1 MKSSGFF
8 AAIQQK
14 HLSLPRQNSETAISE
29 MAVSEVKIAE
39 MKFYDRVQEIE
50 FFRETEAQAKK
61 SARFTVVTGRRRIG
75 KTSLIAKAYEGR
87 PFIYFF
93 VARKAESD
101 LCENFQDEIGQKLGI
116 PMLGKSR
123 KFAEVFEYL
132 MKLSVERSFT
142 LVIDEFQEF
151 FRVNKSIYSEMQ
163 DIWDRY
169 EKASHINLI
178 VCGSVYSMMQ
188 KIFKDRKEP
197 LYGRSTGEL
206 KVQPFR
212 SSVLKEIMVD
222 VHPDYSK
229 EDLLVLFT
237 FTGGV
242 AKYVQ
247 LLVDADAVTKETMID
262 YIIGPN
268 STFVAEG
275 RNNLVEE
282 FGKDYGIYFS
292 ILSCIARGKNTRAEI
307 EDIIG
312 KEVGGYLTNLE
323 KEYEL
328 IRKRQPLFEKSAT
341 KNVRYEIDDVF
352 YSFWFRFIFKYSYIL
367 EIENYAKVRDI
378 VRRDYET
385 FSGLMLERYFHRVAA
400 ESGKWTRIGRW
411 WDRKGENEIDMI
423 TEDELSDCVT
433 FYEIKRKADNI
444 NHAELQAR
452 ADYFLN
458 ATRQFNG
465 YTISTQGLSMEDM

>member
-1 MKSSGFF
+1 M
-8 AAIQQK
+8 
-14 HLSLPRQNSETAISE
+14 R
-29 MAVSEVKIAE
+29 
-39 MKFYDRVQEIE
+39 FYDREWEIRFLQETLE
-50 FFRETEAQAKK
+50 QARK

-75 KTSLIAKAYEGR
+75 KTSLIAKAYEDT
-87 PFIYFF
+87 PFLYFF

-101 LCENFQDEIGQKLGI
+101 LCENFQDEMEQKLGI
-116 PMLGKSR
+116 PMLGRSR
-123 KFAEVFEYL
+123 KFSEIFEYL
-132 MKLSVERSFT
+132 MRLSVERSFT

-151 FRVNKSIYSEMQ
+151 FRVNRGVFSEMQ

-169 EKASHINLI
+169 EKQSHINLL

-188 KIFKDRKEP
+188 KIFKDKKEP

-206 KVQPFR
+206 KVLPFR
-212 SSVLKEIMVD
+212 PSVIKEIMAEAN
-222 VHPDYSK
+222 PGYAK
-229 EDLLVLFT
+229 EDLLALFT

-242 AKYVQ
+242 AKYIQ
-247 LLVDADAVTKETMID
+247 LIVDAGEVTKDAIID

-268 STFVAEG
+268 STFVSEG

-282 FGKDYGIYFS
+282 FGKDYGVYFS
-292 ILSCIARGKNTRAEI
+292 ILSCIARGKNTRSEI
-307 EDIIG
+307 EDVIG

-323 KEYEL
+323 KEFEL

-352 YSFWFRFIFKYSYIL
+352 YCFWFRFIFKYGYIL
-367 EIENYAKVRDI
+367 EIENYAKLREI

-385 FSGLMLERYFHRVAA
+385 FSGLMLERYFHRVAV

-423 TEDELSDCVT
+423 TEDELMNAVT
-433 FYEIKRKADNI
+433 FYEIKRQADNI
-444 NHAELQAR
+444 ILADLQTKAVV
-452 ADYFLN
+452 FMN
-458 ATRQFNG
+458 SVRQYKG
-465 YTISTQGLSMEDM
+465 YEISLKGLSMEDM

>member
-1 MKSSGFF
+1 
-8 AAIQQK
+8 
-14 HLSLPRQNSETAISE
+14 
-29 MAVSEVKIAE
+29 
-39 MKFYDRVQEIE
+39 MKFYDREQEIG
-50 FFRETEAQAKK
+50 FLRETAEQAKK

-75 KTSLIAKAYEGR
+75 KTSLIAKAYEDQ
-87 PFIYFF
+87 PFVYFF

-101 LCENFQDEIGQKLGI
+101 LCENFQDEMEQKLGI
-116 PMLGKSR
+116 PMLGSSR
-123 KFAEVFEYL
+123 KFAEIFEYL
-132 MKLSVERSFT
+132 MKLSIERSFT

-151 FRVNKSIYSEMQ
+151 FRVNKAVYSEMQ
-163 DIWDRY
+163 GIWDKY
-169 EKASHINLI
+169 EKKSHINLL

-188 KIFKDRKEP
+188 KIFKDKKEP

-212 SSVLKEIMVD
+212 PSVMKEIMSD
-222 VHPDYSK
+222 IQPQYTK
-229 EDLLVLFT
+229 EDFLALFT

-247 LLVDADAVTKETMID
+247 LLVDAGAITKDAMID

-268 STFVAEG
+268 STFIYEG

-282 FGKDYGIYFS
+282 FGRDYGIYFS

-307 EDIIG
+307 EDVIG

-328 IRKRQPLFEKSAT
+328 IRKRQPLFEKSGT

-352 YSFWFRFIFKYSYIL
+352 YCFWFRFIFKYGYII
-367 EIENYAKVRDI
+367 EIENYAKVREI

-385 FSGLMLERYFHRVAA
+385 FSGLMLERYFHRVAV
-400 ESGKWTRIGRW
+400 ESGRWTRIGRW

-423 TEDELSDCVT
+423 AVDELSDT
-433 FYEIKRKADNI
+433 AMFYEIKRQADNI
-444 NHAELQAR
+444 NPAELLSKANC
-452 ADYFLN
+452 FLN
-458 ATRQFNG
+458 ATRQFRG
-465 YTISTQGLSMEDM
+465 YKITTQGLSMEDM

>member
-1 MKSSGFF
+1 M
-8 AAIQQK
+8 
-14 HLSLPRQNSETAISE
+14 R
-29 MAVSEVKIAE
+29 
-39 MKFYDRVQEIE
+39 FYDREQEIG
-50 FFRETEAQAKK
+50 FLRETAAQAKK
-61 SARFTVVTGRRRIG
+61 NARFTVVTGRRRIG
-75 KTSLIAKAYEGR
+75 KTSLIAKAYEDI

-101 LCENFQDEIGQKLGI
+101 LCENFQDEMEQKLGI
-116 PMLGKSR
+116 PMLGRSR
-123 KFAEVFEYL
+123 RFAEIFEYL
-132 MKLSVERSFT
+132 MKLSIERSFT

-151 FRVNKSIYSEMQ
+151 YRVNSAIFSEMQ
-163 DIWDRY
+163 GIWDKY
-169 EKASHINLI
+169 EKQSHINLL

-188 KIFKDRKEP
+188 KIFKDKKEP

-206 KVQPFR
+206 KVHPFR
-212 SSVLKEIMVD
+212 PSVMKEIMSD
-222 VHPDYSK
+222 AYPNYAK
-229 EDLLVLFT
+229 EDLLALFT

-247 LLVDADAVTKETMID
+247 LLVDAEVVTKDAMID

-268 STFVAEG
+268 STFVSEG

-282 FGKDYGIYFS
+282 FGKDYGVYFS

-307 EDIIG
+307 EDVIG

-328 IRKRQPLFEKSAT
+328 IRKRQPLFEKSTT

-352 YSFWFRFIFKYSYIL
+352 YCFWFRFIFKYGYIF
-367 EIENYAKVRDI
+367 EIGNYDKVREI

-385 FSGLMLERYFHRVAA
+385 FSGLMLERYFHRVAM
-400 ESGKWTRIGRW
+400 ESGRWTRIGRW
-411 WDRKGENEIDMI
+411 WDRKGENEIAMI
-423 TEDELSDCVT
+423 AEDELSDTAT
-433 FYEIKRKADNI
+433 FFEIKRQTDNI
-444 NHAELQAR
+444 NSVELQRR
-452 ADYFLN
+452 ANCFLN

-465 YTISTQGLSMEDM
+465 YRITTQGLSMEDM